1 MTTVSMHEAKT
12 HLSRLV
18 CQAEAGEDIIITRDK
33 VPVARLVPIQPAPIQ
48 REPGRLRGKIIL
60 DAGFFEPLSDDDLK
74 AWNGE

>member
-1 MTTVSMHEAKT
+1 MTTFSMHEAKT

-33 VPVARLVPIQPAPIQ
+33 VPVARLIPIQPTPLQ
-48 REPGRLRGKIIL
+48 REPGRLRGKITL
-60 DAGFFEPLSDDDLK
+60 DERFFEALDDDDLK

>member
-18 CQAEAGEDIIITRDK
+18 CQAEAGDDIIITRDK
-33 VPVARLVPIQPAPIQ
+33 VPVARLVPIQPAPAH
-48 REPGRLRGKIIL
+48 REPGRLRGKITL
-60 DAGFFEPLSDDDLK
+60 DDSFFEPLGEEDLQ